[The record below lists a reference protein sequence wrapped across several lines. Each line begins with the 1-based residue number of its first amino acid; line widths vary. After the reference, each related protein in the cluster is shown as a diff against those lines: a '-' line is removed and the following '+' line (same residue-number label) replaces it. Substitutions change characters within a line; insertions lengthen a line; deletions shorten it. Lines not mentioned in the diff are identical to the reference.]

1 MISKIMEIMHNLCVC
16 GYACDAVGIG
26 VGVGVGVVAAAVVV
40 VVVAAVAALGP
51 RDVIKGSLG
60 EKLPSYEVL
69 KMQ

>member
-40 VVVAAVAALGP
+40 AAVAALGP